1 VLCGASVLTEN
12 GLDNRRAPAR
22 KDVGKV
28 APSSDD
34 FNAAG
39 GSLDTHRQAVTDST
53 QPHGFTK
60 GATLPRSATRPLS
73 LLLLIGAI
81 AIGIAAPAQA
91 FTPPIGSNKGSV
103 ITYNGHAGLGASVY
117 QHNQTDLEFL
127 ALSPQGPGSD
137 GLHDGTSNTVM
148 FGEQRFAMPDMGG
161 QY

>member
-1 VLCGASVLTEN
+1 MHRT
-12 GLDNRRAPAR
+12 R

-28 APSSDD
+28 APSTDD
-34 FNAAG
+34 FN
-39 GSLDTHRQAVTDST
+39 TT
-53 QPHGFTK
+53 QPDGFTK
-60 GATLPRSATRPLS
+60 GSTLPRSATRLVS
-73 LLLLIGAI
+73 LLLFVGAI
-81 AIGIAAPAQA
+81 AIGVAAPAQA

-137 GLHDGTSNTVM
+137 GLHDGTSNTIM
-148 FGEQRFAMPDMGG
+148 FGERLVAMPDMGG